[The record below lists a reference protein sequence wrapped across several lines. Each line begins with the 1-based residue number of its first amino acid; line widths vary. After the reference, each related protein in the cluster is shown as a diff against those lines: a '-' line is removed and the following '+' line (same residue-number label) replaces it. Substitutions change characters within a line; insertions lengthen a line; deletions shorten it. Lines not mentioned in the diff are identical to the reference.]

1 MQCPSRR
8 ERRRIAPDGVRPSGR
23 NPGKAPPSR
32 PRPVGPRRIAAPTI
46 MRPASRRCALKGH
59 DFSRAANAPQRSSA
73 SAAAG
78 CLPRFLSPQKISS
91 MGTPCVRI
99 GLQSYRKT
107 PLKRVGLQ
115 PLRDVVSESAQ
126 ARFGRDAA
134 GSGRGRAPGTTPP
147 ASSERS
153 RSNRKVQRSGVGTN
167 YRNNSNTSEGVI
179 EICAHPRWWENEDK
193 NKDGLPAGETGCLV
207 IPSMEAVWDRILC
220 KSRTYLGCS

>member
-1 MQCPSRR
+1 MNRR
-8 ERRRIAPDGVRPSGR
+8 TS
-23 NPGKAPPSR
+23 PPSLARQIKR
-32 PRPVGPRRIAAPTI
+32 PQRGLTEGAEAFE
-46 MRPASRRCALKGH
+46 ASENHRKERDRLYRLQKNSIQGKVLKGH

-107 PLKRVGLQ
+107 PLKRVGLH